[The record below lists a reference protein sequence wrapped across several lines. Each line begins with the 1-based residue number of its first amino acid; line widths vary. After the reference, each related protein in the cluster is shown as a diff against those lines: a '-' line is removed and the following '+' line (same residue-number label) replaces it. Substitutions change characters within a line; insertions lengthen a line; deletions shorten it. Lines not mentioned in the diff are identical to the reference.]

1 MKRLYLNE
9 TAADQGDFIHT
20 VSATTVQLADSNN
33 FWNANTEEYLIYCF
47 SSVEGYSKI
56 GSYTGNGSSS
66 DGTFVYLG
74 FKPAWVMFKRTSQTE
89 SWVIA
94 DNKRDTDNPVG
105 NYLLADSS
113 GAEASGVKYDFLS
126 NGIKFRDASQNES
139 GATYIYMCFAE
150 NPFVS
155 SSRVPVTAR

>member
-1 MKRLYLNE
+1 MKNIFLFFR
-9 TAADQGDFIHT
+9 
-20 VSATTVQLADSNN
+20 
-33 FWNANTEEYLIYCF
+33 
-47 SSVEGYSKI
+47 SVEGYSKI
-56 GSYTGNGSSS
+56 GSYTGNGSS

-126 NGIKFRDASQNES
+126 NGIKFRDASQKRKWCNLYLYVLRRKS
-139 GATYIYMCFAE
+139 ICQFI
-150 NPFVS
+150 
-155 SSRVPVTAR
+155 